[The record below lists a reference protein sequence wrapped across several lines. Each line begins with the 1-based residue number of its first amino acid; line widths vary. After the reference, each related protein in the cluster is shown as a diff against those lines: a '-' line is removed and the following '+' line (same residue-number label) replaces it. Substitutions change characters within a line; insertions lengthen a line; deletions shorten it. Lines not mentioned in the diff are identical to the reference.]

1 MHLRLR
7 RQSKLMLSQI
17 TEMIEDK
24 TQRVGQSSVK
34 VMEMVK
40 DLEDTKED
48 LASDQKFLAKLE
60 TGCATRETEWEE
72 RCRIRSEE
80 LVALTETSK
89 ILNDGDALEL
99 FKKALP
105 GSASFMQ
112 VIVTNKEVMTRAA
125 SAICASRKYKKD
137 LVQERL
143 SRRCHPPCSAA

>member
-34 VMEMVK
+34 VVEMAE

-60 TGCATRETEWEE
+60 TGCATRKLSGKSAAGSVQKSLLPLLGTV
-72 RCRIRSEE
+72 RSSTT
-80 LVALTETSK
+80 AMHWSYSR
-89 ILNDGDALEL
+89 
-99 FKKALP
+99 ALP